1 MSSVPNCPL
10 HSNIRKRGGLS
21 ATCLRSCSAP
31 LSPIATLQ
39 AFSMIKVQT
48 LRLRG
53 LCASSLLAL
62 AACSGTQADFI
73 DVQTGSSEGTPLTTP
88 TPLGDAVTAVEASQ
102 PQDQR
107 HRRRPC

>member
-1 MSSVPNCPL
+1 
-10 HSNIRKRGGLS
+10 
-21 ATCLRSCSAP
+21 
-31 LSPIATLQ
+31 
-39 AFSMIKVQT
+39 MIKVQT

-88 TPLGDAVTAVEASQ
+88 TSLGGTVDAVKDSQ
-102 PQDQR
+102 PQDPPQDPQGR
-107 HRRRPC
+107 AAIV